1 MKQIIKIHLILK
13 DGKHPVSSLIEI
25 CRARRWPEPVYDMVS
40 ESGPD
45 HLKTFLMKV
54 KVKDTFYIPEAPSQN
69 KKLAKASAAL
79 HCLKCLGLIK
89 A

>member
-1 MKQIIKIHLILK
+1 
-13 DGKHPVSSLIEI
+13 
-25 CRARRWPEPVYDMVS
+25 
-40 ESGPD
+40 
-45 HLKTFLMKV
+45 MKV